1 MRPGAGGQEQ
11 KAGDA
16 NEGFNHSG
24 WICFHKVVLLI
35 LVGYKGK
42 HGIRFAHDAE
52 TINATA
58 IRRQPGQRHKSINTA
73 HHNFSGSNYSA
84 NYYFNTS
91 D

>member
-1 MRPGAGGQEQ
+1 LRPAGAGGQEQ

-42 HGIRFAHDAE
+42 YCVQYGVQFTHDTE
-52 TINATA
+52 TTNAAA
-58 IRRQPGQRHKSINTA
+58 IRYQFRTKAQKH
-73 HHNFSGSNYSA
+73 
-84 NYYFNTS
+84 
-91 D
+91 